1 MKQFLNKKN
10 LDYTIYALAGLASVY
25 MLSQT
30 LSSVSHQMKGHSE
43 TSMKEEIGDPWREK
57 LTETQYF
64 ILRQKGTEVPY
75 TSDLVH
81 EKRAGTYYAVDT
93 KEPVFRSEDKFDSGT
108 GWPSFSKPIKP
119 EAVME
124 ATDSQYGMTRTEV
137 LTTAG
142 GHLGHVFTDGP
153 EPTGLRYCMNGG
165 ALYFV
170 PDDAQESN

>member
-1 MKQFLNKKN
+1 MKELLNKKN
-10 LDYTIYALAGLASVY
+10 VDSAIYVLAGGAVIFLVWQA
-25 MLSQT
+25 LSPT
-30 LSSVSHQMKGHSE
+30 HHKMMGRSE
-43 TSMKEEIGDPWREK
+43 MTMQEEVGDPWKEK
-57 LTETQYF
+57 LTETQYT

-93 KEPVFRSEDKFDSGT
+93 KEAVFRSEDKFDSGT

-119 EAVME
+119 DAVKE
-124 ATDSQYGMTRTEV
+124 ATDSEYGMTRTEV

-170 PDDAQESN
+170 PDDEQGGN

>member
-1 MKQFLNKKN
+1 MKQVLNKKN
-10 LDYTIYALAGLASVY
+10 LDYVVYALAGLAAVY
-25 MLSQT
+25 MFLQT
-30 LSSVSHQMKGHSE
+30 LSLKHHQMKGHSE
-43 TSMKEEIGDPWREK
+43 ASMGEEVGDPWKEK
-57 LTETQYF
+57 LTETQYT

-81 EKRAGTYYAVDT
+81 EKRTGTYYAVDT

-108 GWPSFSKPIKP
+108 GWPSFSKPIEP

-124 ATDSQYGMTRTEV
+124 ATDSEYGMTRTEV

-170 PDDAQESN
+170 PDEEGRAE